1 MNIKQQDHIV
11 DPNNMVKHLKVRE
24 QIRSLPVDEYV
35 QTRILELVIFARS
48 YDLESNVEFLLTQAF
63 DWIKTREGGDYWLN
77 VHIELEQYNFEKLR
91 K

>member
-1 MNIKQQDHIV
+1 MKK
-11 DPNNMVKHLKVRE
+11 VKE
-24 QIRSLPVDEYV
+24 QIRSLPIDEYV

-48 YDLESNVEFLLTQAF
+48 YDLESNVEFRLTQAF

-77 VHIELEQYNFEKLR
+77 VHVELEQYAFEKQR